1 MTMKFTTKL
10 ECISKVPQ
18 HLFSFLDM
26 ILQFCK
32 SCCWLNHGNTNT
44 YCIATYH
51 CILKLPMKIK
61 LPSFIIL
68 QLMLLTF
75 WRVAILSFPIEFYNK
90 RIGSKTIR
98 W

>member
-1 MTMKFTTKL
+1 M
-10 ECISKVPQ
+10 PQ

-32 SCCWLNHGNTNT
+32 SYWWLNHGNTNN

-51 CILKLPMKIK
+51 CILKLAMKIK
-61 LPSFIIL
+61 LPPFIIL

-75 WRVAILSFPIEFYNK
+75 WRVAILSFLIEFHD
-90 RIGSKTIR
+90 
-98 W
+98 